1 MKPSTMR
8 TLPCNVS
15 RCIAA
20 TLLLSCAGQVPP
32 GGGPEDFE
40 PPEIV
45 SVYPAPFTTSYDDRR
60 IVLEFSEYV
69 DRPSVNESIF
79 ISPAVGSLEF
89 DWSGKEVE
97 ITFSQALRKN
107 TTYVVNVGTD
117 VKDMRRGNRM
127 AQAFA
132 LAFST
137 GDSIDRGAIEGM
149 VYPSVA
155 GKPVTGV
162 MMFAY
167 KLDGMDPD
175 TLNPS
180 TLQPDYITQT
190 GQDGRFFF
198 RHVSIGSYRVFAVR
212 DEYRDLLYDPE
223 TDEYAVLQNDVMLT
237 ETDTLAAGLVMR
249 LARQDTTAPRLVE
262 IRTIH
267 QSLLTLGFSEGLDSA
282 GATNQAVQIVDT
294 SDGNALGVRSLVFK
308 LPQRKE
314 LFVLTA
320 RQEGGKGYRTIVSG
334 LRDSVGLPISPIAD
348 RLTFEGSGI
357 ADTVMPA
364 LSGLTFADSMKNM
377 EIDPVLFVYFSEPVT
392 DVGWESLVQFRDTLG
407 PVSFE
412 AQWLGHALELRPRN
426 LLTGNMWY
434 TVSVNTGILLD
445 FAGNKGKDTV
455 LSYRF
460 QTIDT
465 ERLSGIEGIVVDR
478 AESDTS
484 GPIVLTARDADRKT
498 AIPRQVSVA
507 RSGPFIFDRLLEG
520 RYVLE
525 AFRDRN
531 NNGIYDAGSARPF
544 SVSERFTVHADTLR
558 LRARWPV
565 EGVVLQLR

>member
-1 MKPSTMR
+1 MR
-8 TLPCNVS
+8 TLICNVS

-45 SVYPAPFTTSYDDRR
+45 SVYPAPFTTSYDDTK

-69 DRPSVNESIF
+69 NRPSVNESIF

-97 ITFSQALRKN
+97 ISFSQVLRKN

-117 VKDMRRGNRM
+117 VKDTRRGNRM

-175 TLNPS
+175 TLDPS

-198 RHVSIGSYRVFAVR
+198 RHVSIGPYRVFAVR

-262 IRTIH
+262 IRTVH

-282 GATNQAVQIVDT
+282 CATNQAVQIVDT
-294 SDGNALGVRSLVFK
+294 SDGSALGVRSLVFK

-314 LFVLTA
+314 LFVLTD

-357 ADTVMPA
+357 ADTVRPA
-364 LSGLTFADSMKNM
+364 LSGLTFADSTKNM

-392 DVGWESLVQFRDTLG
+392 EVGWELLVQFRDTVG
-407 PVSFE
+407 PVSFK
-412 AQWLGHALELRPRN
+412 ARWLGHALELRPRN

-484 GPIVLTARDADRKT
+484 GLIVLTARDADRKS

-507 RSGPFIFDRLLEG
+507 RSGPFVFDRLLEG

-531 NNGIYDAGSARPF
+531 NNGMYDAGSARPF

-558 LRARWPV
+558 LRARWPI